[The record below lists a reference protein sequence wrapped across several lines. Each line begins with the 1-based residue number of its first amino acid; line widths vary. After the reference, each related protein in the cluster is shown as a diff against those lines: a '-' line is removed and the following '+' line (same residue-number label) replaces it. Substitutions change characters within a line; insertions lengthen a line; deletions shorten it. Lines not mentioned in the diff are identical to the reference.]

1 MYNKTKL
8 CMYFKNEN
16 LVCYSFFLPCLYV
29 IWDYLHVFGYTLQLM
44 DTLKTGAHGARV
56 VRHVIMESRQGHV
69 FVFFQ
74 IMVVSPAAAVETRS
88 RFA

>member
-1 MYNKTKL
+1 ML
-8 CMYFKNEN
+8 FI
-16 LVCYSFFLPCLYV
+16 LPPLPVCDMGLLTC
-29 IWDYLHVFGYTLQLM
+29 FGYTLQLM

-69 FVFFQ
+69 FVFLQ